1 MTSIDVMIEI
11 PYNSY
16 IKYEYDEKIK
26 AIRCDR
32 ILNTSMC
39 YPGNYGFIPNT
50 LSGDGD
56 PLDILLL
63 SDYPLFPGTIIKARI
78 IGVLLTV
85 DEKGDDEKIIMVP
98 CSSVDPTYYDIHN
111 YDQLSKITLSKI
123 KHFFTH
129 YKDNET
135 TKWVKVTGFKDRDTA
150 IQIYNSSILRYK
162 NKNIQD

>member
-16 IKYEYDEKIK
+16 IKYEYDEKLK

-63 SDYPLFPGTIIKARI
+63 SDYPLFPGTII
-78 IGVLLTV
+78 T
-85 DEKGDDEKIIMVP
+85 
-98 CSSVDPTYYDIHN
+98 
-111 YDQLSKITLSKI
+111 
-123 KHFFTH
+123 FFTVFSPICL
-129 YKDNET
+129 E
-135 TKWVKVTGFKDRDTA
+135 VLSSFKTVLP
-150 IQIYNSSILRYK
+150 I
-162 NKNIQD
+162 

>member
-1 MTSIDVMIEI
+1 MTEGIDVMIEI

-16 IKYEYDEKIK
+16 IKYEYDEKVGK
-26 AIRCDR
+26 IRCDR

-56 PLDILLL
+56 PLDILLI
-63 SDYPLFPGTIIKARI
+63 SDYSLHPGIVINARI
-78 IGVLLTV
+78 IGVLLTN

-98 CSSVDPTYYDIHN
+98 DDSVDTSYSEIDN
-111 YDQLSKITLSKI
+111 YDQLPKITLSKI

-129 YKDNET
+129 YKDNEQK
-135 TKWVKVTGFKDRDTA
+135 KWVKVKGFKDKDYA
-150 IQIYNSSILRYK
+150 MSIYENSKKKY
-162 NKNIQD
+162 NE